1 MMQKKF
7 YGNLILLVLL
17 NVLIKP
23 FYIFAID
30 AQVQNTVGSEQ
41 YGIYFSL
48 LNFSFLFNMFLDI
61 GITNYNTKNIAQH
74 PNTVSKYIG
83 SILGIKAILGVT
95 YFMIT
100 VGTALILGYN
110 NFEIHLLVMLV
121 INQFLSGLLLYL
133 RSNFAGL
140 HLFKIDAVLSV
151 LDRLLLI
158 IICSVLLYSSFIT
171 SPFKIEWFIY
181 AQTVTY
187 GLTVII
193 AFILS
198 LVKIGRIRL
207 SVKRLFS
214 RVLLRQSAPY
224 ALLILLMMLYTRMD
238 AVMLERILPDGKE
251 QAGIYAQGFRL
262 LDAINMF
269 AFLVAGLLLP
279 IFARQIKKRESVV
292 EILQASGLLLVGVSM
307 MVAISAA
314 FSSESLM
321 DLIYHQ
327 EVSASSDAFSWIILS
342 FIPISAGYAFGSLLT
357 ANGSM
362 RILNQMALFGILIN
376 VIANFIL
383 IPLYKAE
390 GAAMATF
397 FTQIGTAL
405 AQVFIVLKVFQLKI
419 HIPHTIKL
427 LLFSLIMILIG
438 FLSKD
443 YTFGAWKFVILALIG
458 TFFLFILKII
468 NLKEITQLL
477 LKK

>member
-1 MMQKKF
+1 LIF
-7 YGNLILLVLL
+7 Y
-17 NVLIKP
+17 
-23 FYIFAID
+23 F
-30 AQVQNTVGSEQ
+30 
-41 YGIYFSL
+41 
-48 LNFSFLFNMFLDI
+48 
-61 GITNYNTKNIAQH
+61 
-74 PNTVSKYIG
+74 
-83 SILGIKAILGVT
+83 
-95 YFMIT
+95 
-100 VGTALILGYN
+100 
-110 NFEIHLLVMLV
+110 
-121 INQFLSGLLLYL
+121 

-140 HLFKIDAVLSV
+140 HLFKIDAILSV

-158 IICSVLLYSSFIT
+158 IICAVLLYSSLIT
-171 SPFKIEWFIY
+171 APFQIEWFIY

-187 GLTVII
+187 GTTLLI
-193 AFILS
+193 ALVLS
-198 LVKIGRIRL
+198 IVKIGKIRF
-207 SVKRLFS
+207 SVKPIFS
-214 RVLLRQSAPY
+214 RALLRQSTPY

-279 IFARQIKKRESVV
+279 IFARQIKHKESVV
-292 EILQASGLLLVGVSM
+292 GVLQTSGLLLVGISL
-307 MVAISAA
+307 MVGISAA

-321 DLIYHQ
+321 SLIYHQ
-327 EVSASSDAFSWIILS
+327 EISASSNAFFWIILS
-342 FIPISAGYAFGSLLT
+342 FIPISTGYAFGSLLT

-362 RILNQMALFGILIN
+362 RILNQMALFGIVIN

-397 FTQIGTAL
+397 FTQLGTAL

-419 HIPHTIKL
+419 HLSHTFKL
-427 LLFSLIMILIG
+427 IIFSIIMISIG
-438 FLSKD
+438 FVSTN
-443 YTFGAWKFVILALIG
+443 YSFGAWRFIILSLFG
-458 TFFLFILKII
+458 TLSLLLLKII